1 MIAIEASTEAAQHTL
16 LRTWSDPLA
25 HAHRDWCVAWPAA
38 LLARAA
44 EAPAARRGI
53 ARALRAAVPLPPLSS
68 LDGESA
74 APWALGTPRRI
85 FGTAD
90 AAGLRLMRR
99 WVVRA
104 VSRRDV
110 RAVIGFLGREHYD
123 AALPAA
129 PELWLDPSAAPQPD
143 YAMPP
148 DQLQQVFRTLGFHAL
163 NRALAG
169 RLEGLRGRM
178 RLLAGPQAAA
188 ASMEEALPVDHDAL
202 LMQLRGDAASSP

>member
-1 MIAIEASTEAAQHTL
+1 MLHIEPSSDSAQQLL

-25 HAHRDWCVAWPAA
+25 HAHRDWCAAWPAA

-44 EAPAARRGI
+44 EVPAARRGI
-53 ARALRAAVPLPPLSS
+53 ARALRAAVPLPPLTS

-74 APWALGTPRRI
+74 APWALGNARRI
-85 FGTAD
+85 FGAVD
-90 AAGLRLMRR
+90 SAGLMLMRR

-123 AALPAA
+123 AALQPS
-129 PELWLDPSAAPQPD
+129 PDLWLDAAAAPQPD

-178 RLLAGPQAAA
+178 HLLAGPQAAA
-188 ASMEEALPVDHDAL
+188 ASMGAGLPIDHDAL
-202 LMQLRGDAASSP
+202 LVGLRGEESPQ